1 MRFGLS
7 IPARGDSLPHEFSG
21 TIMTDFMDAQTG
33 EIVLLSLRVSGIA
46 LFFSSLLGIPVG
58 ILLGLNRFPGK
69 RLAVILIYTGMGFP
83 PVVVGLLV
91 YFLLSQRSLLA
102 GLPFLPDL
110 FTPEAMI
117 LAQIILAF
125 PLVAGFTMTA
135 VQAVD
140 PALRLQVMALGA
152 TRTQAALAILRE
164 ARNGVIAAIVA
175 GFGGIISEV
184 GAVMM
189 VGGNIAGRTRV
200 LTTAIVLETRQGNFE
215 TALALSLILLGMAF
229 VVNALLFILQD
240 RWQDA

>member
-7 IPARGDSLPHEFSG
+7 IPARGDILPHEFSG
-21 TIMTDFMDAQTG
+21 TIMADFMDAQTG
-33 EIVLLSLRVSGIA
+33 AIVLLSLRVSGIA

>member
-1 MRFGLS
+1 
-7 IPARGDSLPHEFSG
+7 
-21 TIMTDFMDAQTG
+21 MTKFMDAQLG
-33 EIVLLSLRVSGIA
+33 QIVLLSLRVSGAA
-46 LFFSSLLGIPVG
+46 LFFSSLLGIPAG

-69 RLAVILIYTGMGFP
+69 RIAIILIYTGMGFP
-83 PVVVGLLV
+83 PVVIGLLV
-91 YFLLSQRSLLA
+91 YFLLSQRSPLA

-152 TRTQAALAILRE
+152 TRMQAALAVLRE

-189 VGGNIAGRTRV
+189 VGGNIEGRTRV
-200 LTTAIVLETRQGNFE
+200 LTTAIVLETRQGNFN
-215 TALALSLILLGMAF
+215 TALALSVILLGMAF